1 MDIIAKFDVGSNA
14 FFSSFEDFEP
24 KDDDCLVIMKKTLS
38 GRPSEHKKIGRKD
51 YFFYKEMSKY
61 EMIKMINLQSLSM
74 RAASFF
80 VPEFVK
86 YYNVTISDLDLL
98 KEKFEDMDKKHTY
111 VTMIYHFYKENNGFY
126 LTDEQL
132 KAVYSDYKK
141 TRGLS

>member
-51 YFFYKEMSKY
+51 YFLYKEMSKY

-80 VPEFVK
+80 
-86 YYNVTISDLDLL
+86 S
-98 KEKFEDMDKKHTY
+98 
-111 VTMIYHFYKENNGFY
+111 
-126 LTDEQL
+126 
-132 KAVYSDYKK
+132 
-141 TRGLS
+141 LSL